1 MAGISHRS
9 GAIPRGG
16 FAAAGLRVHRYG
28 SAPGVRTYLCV
39 AMVSDGGGVL
49 VALAVPHGAGAL
61 ALVPDRGP
69 SDGSGKL
76 VVCPQHPR
84 SLVHTGWPRGCV
96 LFHPEDHRA
105 ADSQLLPIA
114 HRLLVVGV
122 FLCLEWNASF
132 DRGAI
137 SRVAGGHE
145 RGGQRNDAVAGDHR
159 GMESSFDI
167 VLLFLALATQSAP

>member
-1 MAGISHRS
+1 
-9 GAIPRGG
+9 
-16 FAAAGLRVHRYG
+16 
-28 SAPGVRTYLCV
+28 
-39 AMVSDGGGVL
+39 MVSDGGGVL
-49 VALAVPHGAGAL
+49 VPLAVPHGAGAL

-76 VVCPQHPR
+76 VVCAQHPR

-145 RGGQRNDAVAGDHR
+145 RGGQRNDAGAGDHR
-159 GMESSFDI
+159 GSESSFDDGRI
-167 VLLFLALATQSAP
+167 FLAPAHESDAAVRGFRRDVLHGG

>member
-1 MAGISHRS
+1 
-9 GAIPRGG
+9 
-16 FAAAGLRVHRYG
+16 
-28 SAPGVRTYLCV
+28 
-39 AMVSDGGGVL
+39 MVSDGGGVL
-49 VALAVPHGAGAL
+49 VPLAVPHGAGAL

-76 VVCPQHPR
+76 VVCAQHPR

-122 FLCLEWNASF
+122 FLCPEWNAPF
-132 DRGAI
+132 VWGAL
-137 SRVAGGHE
+137 SPLPVAHN
-145 RGGQRNDAVAGDHR
+145 RA
-159 GMESSFDI
+159 
-167 VLLFLALATQSAP
+167 